1 MFKLIHFCPPIQKQT
16 QGMDSCVLWMMY
28 KIDGL
33 RLFFY
38 FSLHES
44 TQFFTQSHRNA
55 KTEDKIGRWL
65 AAWWWYKFNLNSL
78 KISYKTHFST
88 VVQLFVRKE
97 STYSFKIKF
106 QVSIQKPKLLNY
118 CTACMKMCCLDTKW
132 QNVLCTK
139 FATFVTR
146 QILLK

>member
-1 MFKLIHFCPPIQKQT
+1 MPANSKTNARNGLLRTLNDVQNWWYFAAFFLLFYPRIDPIFHRRAIAMRKL
-16 QGMDSCVLWMMY
+16 
-28 KIDGL
+28 KIKLDGD
-33 RLFFY
+33 F
-38 FSLHES
+38 
-44 TQFFTQSHRNA
+44 
-55 KTEDKIGRWL
+55 
-65 AAWWWYKFNLNSL
+65 AAWWCYKFNLNSL

-88 VVQLFVRKE
+88 VTVQLFVRKE

-146 QILLK
+146 HIILVK